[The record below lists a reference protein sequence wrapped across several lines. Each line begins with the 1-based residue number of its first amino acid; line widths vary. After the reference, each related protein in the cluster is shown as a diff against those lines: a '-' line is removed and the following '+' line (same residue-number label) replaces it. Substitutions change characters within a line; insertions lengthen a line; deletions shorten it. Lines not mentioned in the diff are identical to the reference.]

1 MSQYKKILIAL
12 DLHDDNT
19 QILETGR
26 EIREASGAETYL
38 LHVNEPIALAYTPDG
53 VSWSDQIFEL
63 ERDIHRDAARR
74 LKEIASDMDVDD
86 EHCIIANGRPASE
99 IHHLVESK
107 KIDLIIM
114 GTHGQSGLQLLLGS
128 TANSVLHGVMCD
140 VLAVRIKEKS
150 A

>member
-26 EIREASGAETYL
+26 EICEASGAEIYL

-114 GTHGQSGLQLLLGS
+114 AAHRPKLGDYLLGPN
-128 TANSVLHGVMCD
+128 AARVVRHAKCSVFV
-140 VLAVRIKEKS
+140 VRG
-150 A
+150 